1 MEPRINASLNDN
13 AEFSFKAIFFGD
25 KVMKIKLKNGDIDLE
40 NGSDCYAAALKIS
53 DGLARN
59 AVAAKVNGVLCDL
72 SAKLADGDSLEIV
85 TLKDKEG
92 LDVYRHTCSHV
103 LAQAVKNIFPTCSLA
118 IGPVI
123 ENGFY
128 YDIDFKTPIT
138 QDDLAKIE
146 SEMLKIIK
154 ANTVIERFE
163 LPREEAIELMRGFDE
178 RYKVEL
184 IEELPADAKIS
195 FYRQGKFTDLC
206 RGPHLPS
213 TGKIKAFKLTSLTG
227 AYWRGNEKNKMLTRI
242 YGTAFE
248 KKSQLEEYLIAS
260 EEAKKRDHNK
270 LGRDLGIFMT
280 SDVIGQGLP
289 ILMPKGAKIL
299 QILTRFVEDE
309 EARRGFMITK
319 TPNMAKSDLYKISGH
334 WSHYRDKMFILGEID
349 EHGESPKGEEIMA
362 LRPMTCPFQY
372 QIFKNGL
379 KSYRDLP
386 CRYSETATLYRK
398 EASGE
403 MHGLIRVRQF
413 TLSDG
418 HIICTKEQVEEEFK
432 RCLDLSYFILDAL
445 GMREDVSFRF
455 SKRGKSKSDKY
466 IDNDEAWNNTEAMMK
481 VILDDLGLDYVEADD
496 EAAFYGPKLDVQT
509 KNVYGKEDTLIT
521 IQIDFAAGESFDMQ
535 YVDVD
540 GVKRH
545 PYVVHRSSIGC
556 YERTLA
562 MLVEKYAGAFPLWM
576 CPTQVKILPITDR
589 TLDYA
594 NEAAQKLS
602 DAGIRCEVDKRNEKI
617 GYKIREAKLEKIPY
631 VLVVGD
637 KEAADGTVNVN
648 MRGTEDKTTLTLEE
662 FIAKVVEEDR
672 KKIIF

>member
-1 MEPRINASLNDN
+1 MNIL
-13 AEFSFKAIFFGD
+13 
-25 KVMKIKLKNGDIDLE
+25 LKNGSLQVEEGASCAD
-40 NGSDCYAAALKIS
+40 AAKSIS
-53 DGLARN
+53 EGLARS
-59 AVAAKVNGVLCDL
+59 AVAAKVNGTLCDL
-72 SAKLADGDSLEIV
+72 SSKLTDGDTLEII

-92 LDVYRHTCSHV
+92 LDVYRHTCAHV
-103 LAQAVKNIFPTCSLA
+103 LAQAVKNVYPTCNLA

-128 YDIDFKTPIT
+128 YDIDFKTPIS
-138 QDDLAKIE
+138 QDDFAKIE
-146 SEMLKIIK
+146 TEMLKIIK
-154 ANTVIERFE
+154 ANTPIERFE
-163 LPREEAIELMRGFDE
+163 LPRAEAIKLMKKFKE
-178 RYKVEL
+178 KYKVEL
-184 IEELPADAKIS
+184 INDLPEDAVIS
-195 FYRQGKFTDLC
+195 FYKQGTFTDLC

-248 KKSQLEEYLIAS
+248 KKSQLDEYLIAA

-270 LGRDLGIFMT
+270 LGRELGIFMT
-280 SDVIGQGLP
+280 SDVVGQGLP

-309 EARRGFMITK
+309 EAKRGFMITK

-386 CRYSETATLYRK
+386 CRYSETATEFRK

-403 MHGLIRVRQF
+403 MHGLIRIRQF

-418 HIICTKEQVEEEFK
+418 HIICTKEQVEDEFK
-432 RCLDLSYFILDAL
+432 RCLDLSYYILDAL
-445 GMREDVSFRF
+445 GMRNDVTFRF

-466 IDNDEAWNNTEAMMK
+466 IDDDEAWNNTEGMMK
-481 VILDDLGLDYVEADD
+481 TILDDIGIDYVEADD
-496 EAAFYGPKLDVQT
+496 EAAFYGPKLDVQI
-509 KNVYGKEDTLIT
+509 KNVHGKEDTLIT
-521 IQIDFAAGESFDMQ
+521 IQIDFAAGESFEMQ
-535 YVDVD
+535 YIDVD
-540 GVKRH
+540 GTKQY
-545 PYVVHRSSIGC
+545 PYVIHRSSIGC

-562 MLVEKYAGAFPLWM
+562 FLIEKYAGAFPLWM
-576 CPTQVKILPITDR
+576 CPTQVKVLPITDR
-589 TLDYA
+589 TLGYA
-594 NEAAQKLS
+594 KTVAEKLTYK
-602 DAGIRCEVDKRNEKI
+602 GIRCEVDSRNEKI
-617 GYKIREAKLEKIPY
+617 GYKIREAKLDKVPY

-637 KEAADGTVNVN
+637 KEAEEGTVNVN
-648 MRGTEDKTTLTLEE
+648 KRGVEEKQTLSVDD
-662 FIAKVVEEDR
+662 FIAKVVEEDA